1 MSKKKSIP
9 IKKPED
15 YFSVDDINK
24 WSPETLKK
32 KLAWSKVW
40 TSQTGFKNKFIWLQ
54 NPTLLY
60 IKDQDK
66 YTMGPI
72 ARDPYSDGDKKT
84 LKISYAVPDDS
95 KTAKLIRV
103 IELSLID
110 HIKKLAL
117 NGGIKKNKVIQV
129 KTIDGKKT
137 VLVDFISCTPHLAG
151 RTTQEGKAYSPQI
164 MNIKIGTKMITKT
177 IKNDVGKEI
186 TEEIPQAIV
195 IPFGKKGMRTD
206 KRGIKI
212 INWDLWEEW
221 KNIKDNK
228 EHEDYENIKSKWE
241 EFNKKK
247 WSWYDFKTEMPRG
260 TMLKIIGFKFSG
272 CMITSMGV
280 IPLFNAQHLYYST
293 AGEDYNDDPDELYEK
308 DDNDIDV
315 VTTKEL
321 SEQLKE
327 MDTND
332 EF

>member
-15 YFSVDDINK
+15 YFSVTDINK

-32 KLAWSKVW
+32 KLTWSKVW

-72 ARDPYSDGDKKT
+72 AREPYSEGDKKT
-84 LKISYAVPDDS
+84 IKISYAVPDDS

-117 NGGIKKNKVIQV
+117 KGVLKKKKVIEV
-129 KTIDGKKT
+129 KNAEKKD

-164 MNIKIGTKMITKT
+164 MNIKIGTKTVTNTIT
-177 IKNDVGKEI
+177 NDKGKEI
-186 TEEIPQAIV
+186 TEEIPQALV

-206 KRGIKI
+206 KRGVKI
-212 INWDLWEEW
+212 INWELWEEW
-221 KNIKDNK
+221 KSVKDNK
-228 EHEDYENIKSKWE
+228 NHEDYEDIKSRWE

-247 WSWYDFKTEMPRG
+247 WTWYDFKTEIPQG

-280 IPLFNAQHLYYST
+280 IPLFNVQHLYYSSI
-293 AGEDYNDDPDELYEK
+293 GEDYNDDPDELYEK
-308 DDNDIDV
+308 EDDNDTNV
-315 VTTKEL
+315 GAKEL
-321 SEQLKE
+321 AEQLKE
-327 MDTND
+327 METND